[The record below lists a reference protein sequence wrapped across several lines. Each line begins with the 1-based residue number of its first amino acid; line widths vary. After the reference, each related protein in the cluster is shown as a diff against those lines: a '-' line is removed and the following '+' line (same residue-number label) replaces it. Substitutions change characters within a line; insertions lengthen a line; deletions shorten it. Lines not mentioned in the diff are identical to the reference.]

1 MWGGG
6 EAERGK
12 KGGEGRQRERERGKE
27 GGEGGRGGE
36 LGVMGKFSTLTASCE
51 AHPESV
57 SAITFPSDCNSDRQ
71 ISQCEYM
78 LGEGKRMT
86 FKEHNTDLITLSQP
100 FAQHIPSELHSR
112 AHTVFDC

>member
-1 MWGGG
+1 MSPPHKEGKRGGG
-6 EAERGK
+6 G
-12 KGGEGRQRERERGKE
+12 
-27 GGEGGRGGE
+27 GGE